1 MTDVAENPSSVLAEL
16 QRIVAASALFS
27 GMDARGV
34 QRLADIARTE
44 TFRPNETIV
53 QEGAMSRLFYIIVQ
67 GGVRVIAEAA
77 DAAEVAR
84 LGAGQFFGE
93 MGILNEEP
101 RSASVRAIG
110 ETRCLLF
117 DKTPLLAILEDYP
130 QILHGLGAVSV
141 QRASKLSEVNS

>member
-1 MTDVAENPSSVLAEL
+1 
-16 QRIVAASALFS
+16 
-27 GMDARGV
+27 
-34 QRLADIARTE
+34 
-44 TFRPNETIV
+44 
-53 QEGAMSRLFYIIVQ
+53 MSRLFYIIVQ
-67 GGVRVIAEAA
+67 GGVRVVAEAA

-141 QRASKLSEVNS
+141 QRASKLSEIS

>member
-1 MTDVAENPSSVLAEL
+1 MSDVAKNSSSVLAEL

-27 GMDARGV
+27 VMDARGV
-34 QRLADIARTE
+34 QRLADIARPE
-44 TFRPNETIV
+44 VFRPNETIV

-67 GGVRVIAEAA
+67 GGVRVVAEAA

-141 QRASKLSEVNS
+141 QRASKLSEIS

>member
-1 MTDVAENPSSVLAEL
+1 MSDVAKNPSSVLAEL

-27 GMDARGV
+27 VMDARGV
-34 QRLADIARTE
+34 QRLADIARPE
-44 TFRPNETIV
+44 VFRPNETIV

-67 GGVRVIAEAA
+67 GGVRVVAEAA

-141 QRASKLSEVNS
+141 QRASKLSEIS